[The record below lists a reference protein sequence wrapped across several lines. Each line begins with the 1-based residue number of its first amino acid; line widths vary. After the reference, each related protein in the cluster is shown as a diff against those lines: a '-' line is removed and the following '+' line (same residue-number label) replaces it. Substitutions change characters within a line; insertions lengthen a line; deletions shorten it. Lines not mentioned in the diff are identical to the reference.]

1 MENHDLPLHLCH
13 ANNFSIFINKFHAFF
28 HCIALAF
35 LVYYRASFLF
45 QETRPA
51 PIIPWLL
58 VFASEL
64 LLSFIWLIG
73 RAYHWNPVYRTAF
86 PERLPDDDK
95 LPAID
100 VFICTADPEKE
111 PTFEVMNTVLSAMA
125 LDYPPEKL
133 HVYLSDDGGSPK
145 TLHGMRE
152 VYKFAKWWLPFC
164 RSYGIK
170 TRCPLIYF
178 SAPEYQD
185 GSNYVDRDRFM
196 ADKLKIKEKYD
207 MFKECLKSSKEDGE
221 YWGNKRDH
229 PSIIELRASGVI
241 SNSPYILGLDCD
253 MYCVDPGSARQAMCF
268 HLDRKITA
276 SLAYVQFPQKFHN
289 VGEHDIYDGQLRSA
303 FGMTWYGMDGLTG
316 PVLSGTG
323 YYLKRES
330 LYGHFAREGA
340 DLLELKNSFGSSNL
354 FVKSIRQNI
363 VDGGNLSS
371 TLLQEAKVLA
381 SSTYESNT
389 EWGEKVGFLYESV
402 AEDFFTGFILHC
414 KGWKSTYLT
423 PSRPQFLGS
432 STTNLNDLLIQ
443 GIRWSSG
450 LIQVGVSRFCPLT
463 YGSLRMSF
471 LQSLCYGELAL
482 FPLFYCLPLWC
493 FATVPQLCLL
503 NGISLYPE
511 VSSPFFMIFSFIFLS
526 ALLKHLQEVLSTGGS
541 IETWRNEQRLW
552 MIKSVTS
559 HLYGS
564 LDAIMKTLGLR
575 QASFQPTNKVL
586 DEEQAKIYRMGRVGD
601 SVLRRNPRR
610 QVNARETRAQT
621 KNEEFVEDLEVKCE
635 VVKNEGIKT
644 LQEMPPESGLL
655 QVEGNGNLKLEQVA
669 SGGDVEGEN
678 SEMKCE
684 ELRSEEVVGGRDVE
698 DTVEIE
704 VNRDGTES
712 SNKAEDN
719 VVNRDVKE
727 RGGDQVEERV
737 EIDVNRDV
745 GENSNTAG
753 VKVGSGVQENVPDLE
768 KMTLGEYMEAYLPK
782 QITEATEEMIEGMRR
797 KAERLHEYTRQHK
810 MEKGKL

>member
-1 MENHDLPLHLCH
+1 MENPDLPLHLCH
-13 ANNFSIFINKFHAFF
+13 AHNFSIIISKFHAFF

-73 RAYHWNPVYRTAF
+73 RAYHWHPVSRTAF
-86 PERLPDDDK
+86 PKRLPGDDK

-133 HVYLSDDGGSPK
+133 HVYLSDDGGSPL

-152 VYKFAKWWLPFC
+152 AYRFAKWWLPFC
-164 RSYGIK
+164 RRYGIK
-170 TRCPLIYF
+170 TRCPLAYF
-178 SAPEYQD
+178 SAPENED
-185 GSNYVDRDRFM
+185 GSDIFVDGDQFV
-196 ADKLKIKEKYD
+196 AEKNNIKKKYD
-207 MFKECLKSSKEDGE
+207 TFKECLKSTKKEED

-229 PSIIELRASGVI
+229 PSIIEVLQDTSSKTMQEDRVNYLPLLVYIAREKRPSHPHHFKAGAINVLLRVSGVI

-253 MYCVDPGSARQAMCF
+253 MYCNDPSSARQAMCF
-268 HLDRKITA
+268 HLDPKIST

-289 VGEHDIYDGQLRSA
+289 VGEHDIYDGHLRSA
-303 FGMTWYGMDGLTG
+303 YGMNWQGMDGLTG

-330 LYGHFAREGA
+330 LYGHFPGQGA
-340 DLLELKNSFGSSNL
+340 DLLELKTCFGSSNL
-354 FVKSIRQNI
+354 FIKSLRQNM
-363 VDGGNLSS
+363 VDGGNFST

-381 SSTYESNT
+381 SSAYESNT
-389 EWGEKVGFLYESV
+389 EWGEKVGFLYQSV

-414 KGWKSTYLT
+414 KGWKATYLT

-432 STTNLNDLLIQ
+432 ATTNLNDLLIQ

-450 LIQVGVSRFCPLT
+450 LIQVGISRFCPLL

-511 VSSPFFMIFSFIFLS
+511 VSSPFFIIYFLIFLS
-526 ALLKHLQEVLSTGGS
+526 ALSKHLLEVLTTGGS

-552 MIKSVTS
+552 MIKSITS

-586 DEEQAKIYRMGRVGD
+586 DEEQAKIYQMGKLDFQTSPMFLIPLVFVIILNATCLVGGI
-601 SVLRRNPRR
+601 
-610 QVNARETRAQT
+610 TRIV
-621 KNEEFVEDLEVKCE
+621 FVGNWNKMLVQILLP
-635 VVKNEGIKT
+635 VYILIINYAIVEGIIVRKDKGRISPAIT
-644 LQEMPPESGLL
+644 RLSTVLVIYFFLGAFFLL
-655 QVEGNGNLKLEQVA
+655 
-669 SGGDVEGEN
+669 
-678 SEMKCE
+678 
-684 ELRSEEVVGGRDVE
+684 
-698 DTVEIE
+698 
-704 VNRDGTES
+704 
-712 SNKAEDN
+712 
-719 VVNRDVKE
+719 
-727 RGGDQVEERV
+727 
-737 EIDVNRDV
+737 
-745 GENSNTAG
+745 
-753 VKVGSGVQENVPDLE
+753 
-768 KMTLGEYMEAYLPK
+768 Y
-782 QITEATEEMIEGMRR
+782 
-797 KAERLHEYTRQHK
+797 
-810 MEKGKL
+810 

>member
-13 ANNFSIFINKFHAFF
+13 ANNFSIIINKFHAFF

-51 PIIPWLL
+51 PIVPWLL

-152 VYKFAKWWLPFC
+152 AYKFAKWWLPFC
-164 RSYGIK
+164 RSYGVK

-207 MFKECLKSSKEDGE
+207 MFKESLKSSKEDGE
-221 YWGNKRDH
+221 YWGNERDH
-229 PSIIELRASGVI
+229 PSIIEVIQDTSGETLQEDHTNLPLLVYVSREKRPSHSHHFKAGALNVLLRASGVI

-253 MYCVDPGSARQAMCF
+253 MYCVDASSARQAMCF
-268 HLDRKITA
+268 HLDRKISA

-303 FGMTWYGMDGLTG
+303 YGMTWYGMDGLTG

-330 LYGHFAREGA
+330 LYGHFAQEGA

-354 FVKSIRQNI
+354 FVKSVRQNI
-363 VDGGNLSS
+363 VDGGNLSNA
-371 TLLQEAKVLA
+371 LLQEAKVLA

-526 ALLKHLQEVLSTGGS
+526 ALLKHLQEALSTGGS

-586 DEEQAKIYRMGRVGD
+586 DEEQAKIYRMGKIDFRTSPMFLVPMVFVIILNATCLVGGI
-601 SVLRRNPRR
+601 
-610 QVNARETRAQT
+610 TRT
-621 KNEEFVEDLEVKCE
+621 VFVGNWDKMLVQILLPIYILIINHAI
-635 VVKNEGIKT
+635 VEGIITRKDKGRVSPSVT
-644 LQEMPPESGLL
+644 RISTVFVNLL
-655 QVEGNGNLKLEQVA
+655 FLGSLL
-669 SGGDVEGEN
+669 
-678 SEMKCE
+678 
-684 ELRSEEVVGGRDVE
+684 
-698 DTVEIE
+698 
-704 VNRDGTES
+704 
-712 SNKAEDN
+712 SNVFK
-719 VVNRDVKE
+719 
-727 RGGDQVEERV
+727 
-737 EIDVNRDV
+737 
-745 GENSNTAG
+745 
-753 VKVGSGVQENVPDLE
+753 
-768 KMTLGEYMEAYLPK
+768 
-782 QITEATEEMIEGMRR
+782 
-797 KAERLHEYTRQHK
+797 
-810 MEKGKL
+810 